1 METGLFILIG
11 FAWLFAIGVYI
22 YVKYTDRKSEKTST
36 TK

>member
-11 FAWLFAIGVYI
+11 FAWVFAIGAYL
-22 YVKYTDRKSEKTST
+22 YVKYTDRKSERTSS